1 LLNSLNVKEDK
12 FDVSNRDVP
21 AKGLV
26 EVFTGEGKGK
36 TSAALGMVLRA
47 AGHGLRI
54 HIIFFMKGEFPYG
67 EQKTLAKLPN
77 VTFDRFGFKTFVNP
91 DNIKPEE
98 KQQAKKALETARM
111 AMLSNN
117 YDVLVL
123 DEVNVAASWKLIDVE
138 DIIQLIKEKPESVE
152 LILTGRYA
160 NPKIV
165 ELADLVTEMVKIKH
179 PYDSGLLARKGMDY

>member
-1 LLNSLNVKEDK
+1 LLNSLNVSEQI
-12 FDVSNRDVP
+12 FEGSNNDIPVR
-21 AKGLV
+21 GMV

-36 TSAALGMVLRA
+36 TSAALGIVLRA

-67 EQKTLAKLPN
+67 EQKTLGNLPN

-91 DNIKPEE
+91 DNIKPAE
-98 KQQAKKALETARM
+98 KQQAQKALETARS
-111 AMLSNN
+111 AMLSKN
-117 YDVLVL
+117 YDVVVL
-123 DEVNVAASWKLIDVE
+123 DEVNVAVSWKLIDVE
-138 DIIQLIKEKPESVE
+138 DVVQLIKEKPENVE

-179 PYDSGLLARKGMDY
+179 PYDSGQLAHKGIDY

>member
-1 LLNSLNVKEDK
+1 VKGQK
-12 FDVSNRDVP
+12 SDVSSKDVP
-21 AKGLV
+21 VRGLV

-67 EQKTLAKLPN
+67 EQQTLGKLPN

-91 DNIKPEE
+91 ENIKPEE
-98 KQQAKKALETARM
+98 KQQAKKALEAART

-117 YDVLVL
+117 FDVLVL
-123 DEVNVAASWKLIDVE
+123 DEVNVAASWKLIDIE
-138 DIIQLIKEKPESVE
+138 DVVQLIKEKPESVN

-160 NPKIV
+160 NQKIV